1 MDQKRT
7 IILPLGIFLIIFL
20 SVFLI
25 MEINITGRSIGN
37 IIIKN
42 TAPVLLTAP
51 IINNSAPDTGTTI
64 RCIPGQYYDSD
75 GHPNVRDYFRWYKN
89 NLPIIGQILDTLD
102 LSVSG
107 NGNAPDVLRC
117 SQTSSDGF
125 SNSTWRNSSA
135 VTVTQTLPPP
145 PPPPGG
151 GGSGTTTIICS
162 PNYYCSTWSACLN
175 DIQTRDCVDLNS
187 CSGLNSRTDT
197 RNCIAGQLPETTET
211 TILEQKTS
219 DIIES
224 YSIISLV
231 IITIALLLFIILL
244 VVATIL
250 SRKHGKPKETIK
262 QSQTRSDLLRY
273 IKQALDRGYSPEQI
287 EEALVKAGW
296 PKEMIQSGFKE
307 LK

>member
-1 MDQKRT
+1 MDKKRT
-7 IILPLGIFLIIFL
+7 IILPLGTFLIIFL

-25 MEINITGRSIGN
+25 MEINITGRTIGT

-42 TAPVLLTAP
+42 NAPVLLTAP

-64 RCIPGQYYDSD
+64 RCIPGQYYDAD
-75 GHPNVRDYFRWYKN
+75 DHPNVKDYFRWYKN

-107 NGNAPDVLRC
+107 NGNPPDVLRC

-135 VTVTQTLPPP
+135 VTVTQASPTTTIPT
-145 PPPPGG
+145 G

-162 PNYYCSTWSACLN
+162 PSYYCSTWSACTN
-175 DIQTRDCVDLNS
+175 GVQTRDCTDLNS
-187 CSGLNSRTDT
+187 CYSIYSRTDT
-197 RNCIAGQLPETTET
+197 RDCIAGQLPDTTEET
-211 TILEQKTS
+211 TILEQKTE

-231 IITIALLLFIILL
+231 IITLALLLFIVLL

-250 SRKHGKPKETIK
+250 ARKHGKPKETTK
-262 QSQTRSDLLRY
+262 QSQTKSDLFRY
-273 IKQALDRGYSPEQI
+273 MKQALDRGYSPEQI
-287 EEALVKAGW
+287 EEALIKAGW
-296 PKEMIQSGFKE
+296 PKDMIQSGFKE
-307 LK
+307 VT